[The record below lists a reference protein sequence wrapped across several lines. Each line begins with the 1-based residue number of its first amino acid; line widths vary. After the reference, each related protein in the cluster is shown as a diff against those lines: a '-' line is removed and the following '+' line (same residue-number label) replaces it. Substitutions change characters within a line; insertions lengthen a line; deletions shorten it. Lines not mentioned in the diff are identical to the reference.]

1 MMRYLRILAAV
12 ACLALTAT
20 CGRAAPAVQFQDKP
34 ATAKIPVPA
43 AVTKSNVILLQL
55 REVIIPASAQGAWH
69 VFCEFPEADS
79 RTSVDHPSFCGSV
92 SVLAYGAGSVRQP
105 ANFTLQ
111 LPPPVAASVRRLKEL
126 RLTFVPVSNAP
137 ISIGSIAL
145 E

>member
-1 MMRYLRILAAV
+1 MPDFRILGAV
-12 ACLALTAT
+12 ACLALAAS
-20 CGRAAPAVQFQDKP
+20 CGSAAPAVQFQDKP

-43 AVTKSNVILLQL
+43 GLKKSRVMLLQL
-55 REVIIPASAQGAWH
+55 RDVIIPASEQAAWH
-69 VFCEFPEADS
+69 VFCELPTADS

-92 SVLAYGAGSVRQP
+92 NVLAYGAGSTRKP

-111 LPPPVAASVRRLKEL
+111 LPDRAVTMVRGLKEL

-137 ISIGSIAL
+137 ISIGTIAL